1 MNPSGPP
8 KAPKGSSFATEN
20 KGAEKS
26 HAGVESIESKEGFWG
41 SRLVKSI
48 KSVARYIAGGLRAAF
63 RNIRSFL
70 VTDRSPS
77 DSSCRK
83 RNGAFSG
90 QDSRKGADRRV
101 LHRRRVDPAD
111 AHGARRAAMS
121 MHGMMSDIAAPV
133 VLVYNADLKQCV
145 EYLEVAN
152 RGAKNEFFYGV
163 ASPVDKAGQLQDGIA
178 RLVKDLASD
187 RHDQAVLKRQD
198 DQQPGSME
206 YGMIDLRPMK
216 EETGQS
222 SGRNR
227 WRGVYGMR
235 LPPASDPEFF
245 DNKLKEAILDVLR
258 TADQNGVSRLVLPFP
273 VGDKEGA
280 GTGRRLAKVL
290 YEALHAFR
298 CSSDNTPPEVFL
310 VGMGKEDVITEGCQ
324 LDEQFQ
330 EQWFACERAGMYRQE
345 FGAQESSDASD
356 AGTRVVSDAARTATE
371 TATGAGT
378 EASSGTTTEAS
389 SEAST
394 EAATEQE
401 ASTEASTKAATEAS
415 TKAATRANQDDDQ
428 SG

>member
-20 KGAEKS
+20 KGPEKS
-26 HAGVESIESKEGFWG
+26 HAGVESIENKEVFWG

-48 KSVARYIAGGLRAAF
+48 KSVARYIAGGIRAVF

-83 RNGAFSG
+83 QNGAFSG
-90 QDSRKGADRRV
+90 QDSRRGADRV
-101 LHRRRVDPAD
+101 LRRRRVDPAD
-111 AHGARRAAMS
+111 AHGARRAEMAMQ
-121 MHGMMSDIAAPV
+121 GMASEDIDDPV
-133 VLVYNADLKQCV
+133 VLVYNADLKRCV
-145 EYLEVAN
+145 EYLEVTN

-163 ASPVDKAGQLQDGIA
+163 ASPVDEAGQLQDGIA
-178 RLVKDLASD
+178 RLVKDLAGD

-198 DQQPGSME
+198 GQQPGSME
-206 YGMIDLRPMK
+206 YGMIDFRPMK

-235 LPPASDPEFF
+235 LPPASDPAFF

-258 TADQNGVSRLVLPFP
+258 TADQNGVSRLVLPLP

-298 CSSDNTPPEVFL
+298 CSSDKMPPEVFL

-345 FGAQESSDASD
+345 FGEQESSDASD

-371 TATGAGT
+371 TATGAATGAVT
-378 EASSGTTTEAS
+378 EASSGATTEAPDG
-389 SEAST
+389 APDG
-394 EAATEQE
+394 
-401 ASTEASTKAATEAS
+401 
-415 TKAATRANQDDDQ
+415 AATRADQDNDQ
-428 SG
+428 RG